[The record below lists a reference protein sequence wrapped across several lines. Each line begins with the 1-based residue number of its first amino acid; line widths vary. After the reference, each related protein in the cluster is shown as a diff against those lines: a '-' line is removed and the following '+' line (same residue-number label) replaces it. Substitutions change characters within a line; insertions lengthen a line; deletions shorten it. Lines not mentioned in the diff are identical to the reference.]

1 MTADHTTPEP
11 TLEELLANAV
21 SFALP
26 MRVDFRGLRVRE
38 GMLIKGPSGWGEFAP
53 FDDYTDERAGRWLA
67 AAIEAAWGDF
77 PEAKRNV
84 IEVNAI
90 IPALD
95 SMQAGALAREAI
107 WDHGCRTVK
116 VKVGGSLAEDEAR
129 VVAVRDVLDGAGID
143 RGIRLDANAA
153 WSVDQAVSALRR
165 LKAYGIEYVE
175 QPCAALADVA
185 RVRAE
190 VDVAVAVDEGIRL
203 ADTPADIRLDGL
215 VDYAVCKPM
224 TLGGAAATTAI
235 AERIGVPVVI
245 SGSLDSGIGLT
256 TCLAAAA
263 ALSDLPL
270 ASGLGTGALFVEDL
284 TTPPV
289 LPRDGTIEVRRSA
302 PDLDALVRASDRVNP
317 DRAQWWRQRL
327 SRAHAALTVDRSG
340 DAGRA
345 RTAPTDDSSHRP
357 RVEG

>member
-1 MTADHTTPEP
+1 VTADHTTPEP

-38 GMLIKGPSGWGEFAP
+38 GVLIKGPNGWGEFAP
-53 FDDYTDERAGRWLA
+53 FDDYTDQRASRWLA

-77 PEAKRNV
+77 PQAKRDA

-95 SMQAGALAREAI
+95 SMQAGALAREAV

-116 VKVGGSLAEDEAR
+116 VKVGASLAEDEAR
-129 VVAVRDVLDGAGID
+129 VVAVRDVLDGAGIK

-153 WSVDQAVSALRR
+153 WSVEQAVSALRR
-165 LKAYGIEYVE
+165 LVAYGIDYVE
-175 QPCAALADVA
+175 QPCADLADVA
-185 RVRAE
+185 RVRTE

-203 ADTPADIRLDGL
+203 ADAPTDIRLDGL

-224 TLGGAAATTAI
+224 TLGGASATKAI
-235 AERIGVPVVI
+235 AECIGVPVVI

-263 ALSDLPL
+263 ALTDLPL

-284 TTPPV
+284 TAPPV
-289 LPRDGTIEVRRSA
+289 LPRDGMIEVRRSA
-302 PDLDALVRASDRVNP
+302 PDLDALVRASDRVHP
-317 DRAQWWRQRL
+317 DRAQWWKQRL
-327 SRAHAALTVDRSG
+327 MRAHAALIADRSASP
-340 DAGRA
+340 DAA
-345 RTAPTDDSSHRP
+345 HTDETSPQP

>member
-1 MTADHTTPEP
+1 VSANSATPEL
-11 TLEELLANAV
+11 TLEELLANSV
-21 SFALP
+21 PFALP
-26 MRVDFRGLRVRE
+26 MRVAFRGLRVRE
-38 GMLIKGPSGWGEFAP
+38 GMLIKGPNGWGEFAP
-53 FDDYTDERAGRWLA
+53 FDDYTDQRASRWLA
-67 AAIEAAWGDF
+67 AAIEAAWGEF
-77 PEAKRNV
+77 PLAKRDA

-95 SMQAGALAREAI
+95 SMQAGALAREAV

-116 VKVGGSLAEDEAR
+116 VKVGASLAEDEAR
-129 VVAVRDVLDGAGID
+129 VVAVRDVLDGAGIE

-153 WSVDQAVSALRR
+153 WSVEQAVSTLRR
-165 LKAYGIEYVE
+165 LMAYGIEYIE
-175 QPCAALADVA
+175 QPCADLEDVA

-190 VDVAVAVDEGIRL
+190 VDVPVAVDEGIRL
-203 ADTPADIRLDGL
+203 ADSPADIRLDGL

-224 TLGGAAATTAI
+224 TLGGAFATKAI

-256 TCLAAAA
+256 SCLAAAG
-263 ALSDLPL
+263 ALADLPM

-284 TTPPV
+284 TDPPV
-289 LPRDGTIEVRRSA
+289 LPRDGMIEVRRSA

-317 DRAQWWRQRL
+317 ERAQWWRQRL
-327 SRAHAALTVDRSG
+327 SRAHAALKADRSDG
-340 DAGRA
+340 PDAL
-345 RTAPTDDSSHRP
+345 RTDEALYQP